1 MFPRTA
7 IRFFLAFALIAVVF
21 VGGTRARDLESVPAE
36 ALPGLENVRDFAAAW
51 TPGGVQY
58 AVDGGR
64 LVVDWGEGWRPLDLP
79 EGVIANAVLAD
90 SQDLRTVYVGA
101 ANELAVYVSRDG
113 GRRWLRVPLASE
125 AAGMVTDLAVDRANR
140 LLYVATDT
148 AGLFRLR
155 DVGSSLIASGHLI
168 LDEPVLQVVADVQG
182 SGAAYIRTPWRL
194 YRAEAFGLRW
204 VQVAGIPGPTTA
216 LALAPGAEPTL
227 YVGTANDGVWASSDG
242 RRWRPVHTGLVPGA
256 GARVRV
262 DALAVDPAQPQVLYA
277 STSLLFGT
285 ARVRPAHVGVAMSTD
300 GGRTWQELA
309 PVTDAA
315 VVELYPVTGRTGAV
329 YAVTEF
335 RREPV
340 ALGAAPPLRA
350 ATASVVLPGDGG
362 LSWDVG
368 LAWFLGGLAGVT
380 LLALLG
386 LDLWERRHGMGSQ
399 RPRRRST

>member
-1 MFPRTA
+1 MYTRTA
-7 IRFFLAFALIAVVF
+7 IRFLLAFALIAAVF
-21 VGGTRARDLESVPAE
+21 AGVIRARDLEPSPVEAPSV
-36 ALPGLENVRDFAAAW
+36 LENVRDLAVASV
-51 TPGGVQY
+51 PGGAQY

-64 LVVDWGEGWRPLDLP
+64 LVVDWGQGWRPVDLP
-79 EGVIANAVLAD
+79 KGVIANAVLPD
-90 SQDLRTVYVGA
+90 PQDPRTVYVGA

-113 GRRWLRVPLASE
+113 GQDWLRVPLAAE
-125 AAGMVTDLAVDRANR
+125 ETGMVTDLAMDRANR
-140 LLYVATDT
+140 LVYVATDT

-168 LDEPVLQVVADVQG
+168 LDEPILQVVADVQG
-182 SGAAYIRTPWRL
+182 SGMAYIRTPWHL

-216 LALAPGAEPTL
+216 LALAPGEEPTL

-242 RRWRPVHTGLVPGA
+242 RQWRPVNTGLVPGA

-285 ARVRPAHVGVAMSTD
+285 GQVRPAHVGVAMSTD
-300 GGRTWQELA
+300 AGLTWQELA

-340 ALGAAPPLRA
+340 ALGTAPPLRA
-350 ATASVVLPGDGG
+350 ATASAAQSADSR
-362 LSWDVG
+362 LSWDMG
-368 LAWFLGGLAGVT
+368 LAWFLGALAGIT

-386 LDLWERRHGMGSQ
+386 LDLWERRHRVGA
-399 RPRRRST
+399 RHPRRRST